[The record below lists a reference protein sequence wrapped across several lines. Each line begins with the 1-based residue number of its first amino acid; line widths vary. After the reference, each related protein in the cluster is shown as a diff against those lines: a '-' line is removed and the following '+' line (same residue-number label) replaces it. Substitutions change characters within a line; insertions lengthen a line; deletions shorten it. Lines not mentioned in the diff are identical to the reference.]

1 MTAKNAKFAITTQSG
16 RSIVKEFTS
25 YAEAQKYADR
35 HFGKGSI
42 VQMVG
47 NSRAANAKFEVG
59 DIVVDKGFPSI
70 KLRIVQDDSRYNP
83 NEHTYAVKPLRGGA
97 VTTSREEDLKLANS
111 VACNS
116 TNPVVRKAVN
126 AVALNLKLI
135 PFVKAK
141 VEPGDSVWY
150 RGREYEYIGSVGSTR
165 VEIEDIFEGERDVVS
180 VYDKDLKMAANAT
193 ASREN
198 V

>member
-1 MTAKNAKFAITTQSG
+1 MTATNAKFAITTQSG

-47 NSRAANAKFEVG
+47 
-59 DIVVDKGFPSI
+59 
-70 KLRIVQDDSRYNP
+70 
-83 NEHTYAVKPLRGGA
+83 
-97 VTTSREEDLKLANS
+97 NS

-150 RGREYEYIGSVGSTR
+150 RGREFNYIGSAGSTR

-180 VYDKDLKMAANAT
+180 VYDKDLNMAANAT